1 MKLIDD
7 KGKLFGK
14 INVIDFLVILFF
26 LGLTPMFYYGYKIAA
41 YNQAETPILKKSHYQ
56 EFEIIFPNIPKKFIP
71 MISVG
76 DKQYKKNKFVAEM
89 IKIIDKKPSQIKL
102 SKGQFEEVQHVINLE
117 NYFDLITRM
126 KLLVTPTMGNFYYQ
140 GKLIKVDE
148 KFTFS
153 TDKYSINGTISFP
166 GSLQK
171 YGSNRITISIQ
182 VNNLLPEIAS
192 AIKIGDKEVLA
203 EKNITIATI
212 KGIIKIENAKVVRF
226 HEGIAKEFENPFYRD
241 VFLDLK
247 IATDESKNEPFF
259 KNKSIKIGHTIS
271 FSTNRYAIT
280 GTIINIFAK

>member
-1 MKLIDD
+1 
-7 KGKLFGK
+7 
-14 INVIDFLVILFF
+14 
-26 LGLTPMFYYGYKIAA
+26 
-41 YNQAETPILKKSHYQ
+41 
-56 EFEIIFPNIPKKFIP
+56 
-71 MISVG
+71 
-76 DKQYKKNKFVAEM
+76 
-89 IKIIDKKPSQIKL
+89 
-102 SKGQFEEVQHVINLE
+102 
-117 NYFDLITRM
+117 M